1 MNFQRGGSE
10 KSSKETREYLKDY
23 FNLSD
28 EDRNEK
34 ISSGQLKISNRTG
47 WARSTLKKAGFLEST
62 EYAHLK
68 ITKLGLEVL
77 NKNYERLTL

>member
-1 MNFQRGGSE
+1 M
-10 KSSKETREYLKDY
+10 K
-23 FNLSD
+23 
-28 EDRNEK
+28 K